1 MTNVDTENVISY
13 IKKRSGTL
21 VLFNR
26 EKISNAIFSA
36 LGSTSL
42 EDKELSRELSK
53 KVVQKLIEK
62 GFQHSKAP
70 TVEDIQDIVQLILIE
85 NNHSNVARDYINY
98 RLERRFFRESSILKE
113 PVLTTNHKKIL
124 QILYPLLDGNGTFTC
139 FNKPKKEFY
148 ELEKLGYLSIDRNY
162 NIFGLNINLK
172 NLDQLNQF
180 LNPKNVL
187 SS

>member
-26 EKISNAIFSA
+26 EKISNVIFSA

-62 GFQHSKAP
+62 GFQHSKPP
-70 TVEDIQDIVQLILIE
+70 TVEDI
-85 NNHSNVARDYINY
+85 
-98 RLERRFFRESSILKE
+98 
-113 PVLTTNHKKIL
+113 
-124 QILYPLLDGNGTFTC
+124 
-139 FNKPKKEFY
+139 
-148 ELEKLGYLSIDRNY
+148 
-162 NIFGLNINLK
+162 
-172 NLDQLNQF
+172 
-180 LNPKNVL
+180 
-187 SS
+187 